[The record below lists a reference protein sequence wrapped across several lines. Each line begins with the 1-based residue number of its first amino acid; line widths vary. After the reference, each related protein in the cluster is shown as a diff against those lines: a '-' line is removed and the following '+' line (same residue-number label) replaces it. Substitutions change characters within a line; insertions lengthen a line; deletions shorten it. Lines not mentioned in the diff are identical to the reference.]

1 MKKHLYRSII
11 SFLSSPWIGKFIL
24 RASRSPLSRWLIL
37 PFVKVLKIQTDELDK
52 NIKEF
57 TSLEDFFVRKLRAG
71 ARPVKEGKK
80 EIVSP
85 VDAKVEQFGEIKGTA
100 FKIKGIPYSIDDL
113 LENKEMIERF
123 QDGLFIVLYLSPQ
136 DYHRIHSPADGVV
149 TKQYELGGK
158 STPVNK
164 WGMALGNSP
173 ISTNYRIVTELK
185 QDDGMYIALVKVG
198 AMWVNTIQLSHSTA
212 HLKKGE
218 EVGFFNFG
226 STVVLLFEKRK
237 VSLNERVKRES
248 FIKAGEPLANKTNVK
263 F

>member
-11 SFLSSPWIGKFIL
+11 SFFNSQWVGKFIQ
-24 RASRSPLSRWLIL
+24 RASRFPLSRWLIL
-37 PFVKVLKIQTDELDK
+37 PFVKVLKVQTDELDK
-52 NIKEF
+52 NIEEF
-57 TSLEDFFVRKLRAG
+57 TSLEDFFVRKLRSG

-85 VDAKVEQFGEIKGTA
+85 VDAKVEQLGEIKGAA
-100 FKIKGIPYSIDDL
+100 FKIKGISYSINDL

-123 QDGLFIVLYLSPQ
+123 QNGLFIVLYLSPR
-136 DYHRIHSPADGVV
+136 DYHRIHSPVDAVV
-149 TKQYELGGK
+149 TNQYELGGK

-164 WGMALGNSP
+164 WGLALGNSP
-173 ISTNYRIVTELK
+173 ISTNYRIITELK

-198 AMWVNTIQLSHSTA
+198 AMWVNTIQLSHSTSL
-212 HLKKGE
+212 LKKGE

-226 STVVLLFEKRK
+226 STVVLLFEKGK
-237 VSLNERVKRES
+237 VSLNEKLKRES
-248 FIKAGEPLANKTNVK
+248 FIKAGEPLANKINVK